1 MMKSMRNYGG
11 GKSPGTGA
19 PFWSSR
25 NRREAR
31 LPVFDPNQILFDH
44 ACETMPDSLTRRRLM
59 LQALKVKIHPRHPAY
74 AKVCA
79 QLAAL
84 ESITELQAQLQA
96 ELQKP
101 LKTSFVRFGKGDAR

>member
-1 MMKSMRNYGG
+1 M
-11 GKSPGTGA
+11 
-19 PFWSSR
+19 
-25 NRREAR
+25 
-31 LPVFDPNQILFDH
+31 FDPNRILFDH

-59 LQALKVKIHPRHPAY
+59 LLALKMKINPRHPAY

-84 ESITELQAQLQA
+84 EAITELQVQLQA

-101 LKTSFVRFGKGDAR
+101 LKSSGTVRKEVAR